1 MSRAEIK
8 RTIHSQIMIV
18 FFLPLVTAGIHVAF
32 ALPMVSKIL
41 AVLNLLNNRLFFL
54 CALGCFLVFALLYG
68 IIYALTARTYYR
80 IVSR

>member
-1 MSRAEIK
+1 M
-8 RTIHSQIMIV
+8 
-18 FFLPLVTAGIHVAF
+18 AF